1 MPGLAFRSAVAAI
14 VLAAG
19 RSSRMG
25 EFKPLLPF
33 GEETV
38 IGWVVAN
45 LRGAGVARIH
55 VVTGFKAEALAPE
68 LCRLGVT
75 IAHNADFEGG
85 VMSSVQTGVAGLP
98 AEMEAFL
105 LMPVDMP

>member
-1 MPGLAFRSAVAAI
+1 M
-14 VLAAG
+14 LAAG

-68 LCRLGVT
+68 L
-75 IAHNADFEGG
+75 
-85 VMSSVQTGVAGLP
+85 
-98 AEMEAFL
+98 
-105 LMPVDMP
+105 